1 VFNDKVEGCGS
12 RFKFMKMFKFRVHD
26 FETRPLFNNVLL
38 LWFNAYVYDKC
49 LRISFMVEA

>member
-1 VFNDKVEGCGS
+1 
-12 RFKFMKMFKFRVHD
+12 MKMFKFRVHD